1 MQDDAMKRHLV
12 RMASSAFLL
21 IAACT
26 TTAPPKTA
34 TPPAPQP
41 AAARTPFRNPNQEI
55 NDRYVKQIAD
65 RIAARKGEP
74 AVQVFQNV
82 QLEGL
87 KTVPAETFLVIMDV
101 GYSRALGV
109 SCTHCHDDQ
118 KFASDEK
125 RPKRAAREMAG
136 MHRMIN
142 QQLWQMENLKS
153 PTDKRSINC
162 FVCHRGTLDPKAAS

>member
-1 MQDDAMKRHLV
+1 MQ
-12 RMASSAFLL
+12 
-21 IAACT
+21 
-26 TTAPPKTA
+26 
-34 TPPAPQP
+34 
-41 AAARTPFRNPNQEI
+41 
-55 NDRYVKQIAD
+55 QIAE

-74 AVQVFQNV
+74 AAQVFQNV

-87 KTVPAETFLVIMDV
+87 KTVSAETFLVIMNI

-125 RPKRAAREMAG
+125 RPKRAAREMAV

-142 QQLWQMENLKS
+142 QQLGRMENLEF

-162 FVCHRGTLDPKAAS
+162 FVCHRGTVDPRGAS

>member
-1 MQDDAMKRHLV
+1 MKQHLV
-12 RMASSAFLL
+12 RMASGAFLL

-26 TTAPPKTA
+26 TTAPPQTA

-41 AAARTPFRNPNQEI
+41 TAARTPFRNPNQEI
-55 NDRYVKQIAD
+55 NDRYVQQIAE
-65 RIAARKGEP
+65 RIAARKSEP
-74 AVQVFQNV
+74 AAHVFQNV

-109 SCTHCHDDQ
+109 SCTQCHDDQ

-125 RPKRAAREMAG
+125 RPKRAAREMAV

-142 QQLWQMENLKS
+142 QQIRQMENLKS
-153 PTDKRSINC
+153 PTDERSINC
-162 FVCHRGTLDPKAAS
+162 FVCHRGTLDPKGAS